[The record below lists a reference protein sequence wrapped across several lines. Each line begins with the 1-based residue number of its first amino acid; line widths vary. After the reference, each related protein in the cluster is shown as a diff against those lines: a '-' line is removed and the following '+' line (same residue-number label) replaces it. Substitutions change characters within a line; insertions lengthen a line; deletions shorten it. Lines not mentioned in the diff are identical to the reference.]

1 MMVRVP
7 LFPPEGYKVE
17 EVEDHPFL
25 FPGAVRDP
33 A

>member
-1 MMVRVP
+1 MTFHREASAFKVH
-7 LFPPEGYKVE
+7 EVE

-25 FPGAVRDP
+25 FGHAGRGV